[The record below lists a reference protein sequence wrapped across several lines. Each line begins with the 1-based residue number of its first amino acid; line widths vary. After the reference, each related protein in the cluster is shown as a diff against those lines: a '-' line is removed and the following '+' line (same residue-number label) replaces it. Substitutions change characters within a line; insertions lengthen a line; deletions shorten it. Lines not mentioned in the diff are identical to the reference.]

1 MEVKKLKI
9 LLLILQVITALGLIT
24 AVLLQSGRSAG
35 LSGSITGG
43 GEALFGKKKGLDEFL
58 SKLTAYLSAAFIV
71 LTMALA
77 LMK

>member
-1 MEVKKLKI
+1 LKI
-9 LLLILQVITALGLIT
+9 LLLVLQVITALSMIT

-58 SKLTAYLSAAFIV
+58 SKLTAYLAAVFIL
-71 LTMALA
+71 LTLA
-77 LMK
+77 IAVIK